1 MKFTVKILLICLSFL
16 SMSCRQQA
24 ERKVTITFW
33 AMGAEGETV
42 QKLVPAFENL
52 NPGIHVKIQM
62 IPWTTAQEKLIT
74 AYASGNTPDGCQ
86 LGNTWVP
93 QFEAL
98 NSLENLDKWIKSSN
112 VIQKDKYFP
121 GIWDTN
127 VLRGSTFG
135 IPWYIDTRLLFYR
148 TDILA
153 LAGYKNPPKTWAELY
168 DVSKKIKALAGES
181 GRFAIYLPTSNE
193 WAPFIIFGLQNGSD
207 ILKDN
212 GRYGDFSN
220 IKFREA
226 FEYLIKFH
234 KEGLSPVGISQVT
247 NVYQAFRDGYFA
259 MYISGP
265 WNIREFEKWMTGP
278 LKDKWMTAALPSPT
292 GNKPGLSLAGG
303 SSLVIFKE
311 SPHKKEV
318 WKFFEY
324 LSSTQVQLRFYKEI
338 NDLPALKEAWHDS
351 SITGNKYMKAFF
363 IQFQN
368 VVATPKVP
376 EWEEIVFSKV
386 QQYAELAARNV
397 MPESQALKALDHD
410 VDNILEK
417 RRWLLSR

>member
-1 MKFTVKILLICLSFL
+1 M
-16 SMSCRQQA
+16 
-24 ERKVTITFW
+24 TITFW
-33 AMGAEGETV
+33 AMGTEGETV
-42 QKLVPAFENL
+42 QKLLPAFERA
-52 NPGIHVKIQM
+52 NPGIHVEIQM

-74 AYASGNTPDGCQ
+74 AFASGNTPDACQ
-86 LGNTWVP
+86 LGNTWIP
-93 QFEAL
+93 QFQAL
-98 NSLENLDKWIKSSN
+98 NALEMLDPWVNSSKVIK
-112 VIQKDKYFP
+112 KDNYFS

-127 VLRGSTFG
+127 VLNGNTFG

-153 LAGYKNPPKTWAELY
+153 RAGYNNPPKTWAELY
-168 DVSKKIKALAGES
+168 DVSRKIKAMEGSS
-181 GRFAIYLPTSNE
+181 GRYAIYLPTNE
-193 WAPFIIFGLQNGSD
+193 WAPFVIFGLQNGSD

-226 FEYLIKFH
+226 FDYLIKFH
-234 KEGLSPVGISQVT
+234 KDGLAPEGISQVT
-247 NVYQAFRDGYFA
+247 NVYQAFHDGYFA

-265 WNIREFEKWMTGP
+265 WNIKEFEKWMTGS
-278 LKDKWMTAALPSPT
+278 LNDKWMTSALPSPD

-303 SSLVIFKE
+303 SSLVLFKE
-311 SPHKKEV
+311 STHKKEV

-324 LSSTQVQLRFYKEI
+324 LSSTPVQLKFYKEI
-338 NDLPALKEAWHDS
+338 NDLPALKEAWLDS

-363 IQFQN
+363 IQFQY

-376 EWEEIVFSKV
+376 EWEQIAFSKV

-397 MPESQALKALDHD
+397 MPETQALKALDHD
-410 VDNILEK
+410 VNNILEK
-417 RRWLLSR
+417 RRWLLRK